1 MKLKGKINNISFNLN
16 GGAILYLDIFDKH
29 NLLAEYEPLLEEE
42 LLDIEVKKH
51 RAKRSLNANNYMWSL
66 INEMANVLRTSKE
79 DVYLVMLKRY
89 GQSEIISVL
98 SNINI
103 SGYFKYY
110 DIAGTSKLNGK
121 EFTHYKVYKGSS
133 EYDTREMSVLI
144 DGVVSECKDLGIETM
159 TPDELAALKNAWSP
173 TKQGG

>member
-29 NLLAEYEPLLEEE
+29 NLLAEYEPLLKEEM
-42 LLDIEVKKH
+42 LDIEVKKH
-51 RAKRSLNANNYMWSL
+51 REKRSLNANNYMWTL
-66 INEMANVLRTSKE
+66 INEMANVLRASKE
-79 DVYLVMLKRY
+79 DIYLMMLKRY

-110 DIAGTSKLNGK
+110 NIAGTSKLNDK

-133 EYDTREMSVLI
+133 EYDTREMSILI
-144 DGVVSECKDLGIETM
+144 DGVVSECKELGISTM
-159 TPDELAALKNAWSP
+159 TPDELAALKSAWSP
-173 TKQGG
+173 VN